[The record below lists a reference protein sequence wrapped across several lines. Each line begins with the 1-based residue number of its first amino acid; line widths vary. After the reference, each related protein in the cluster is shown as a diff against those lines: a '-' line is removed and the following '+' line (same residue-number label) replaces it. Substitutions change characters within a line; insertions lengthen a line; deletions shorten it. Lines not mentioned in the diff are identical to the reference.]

1 MRHFSLE
8 LEGLHERLLQ
18 MGGLVES
25 AIRKSVRSLV
35 NRDKNVADQVF
46 QDEERINQLEIEI
59 DNLGTR
65 LLALHQPVARDLRFL
80 TAALKINTDLER
92 MGDLAVNIAERALSL
107 MAFPPIKPLIDIPK
121 MASMVESML
130 LRSLDAFVKSDADV
144 ARLVLLS
151 DDEVDNLRDSV
162 YKELVTFMQQDPTT
176 VQCAVDLMFV
186 ARDLERIADHATNIA
201 EDVVYLVQGID
212 IRHRAVEAMEKR
224 TV

>member
-25 AIRKSVRSLV
+25 AIRKSIRSLV
-35 NRDKNVADQVF
+35 DRDKNVADQVF

-92 MGDLAVNIAERALSL
+92 MGDLAVNITERALSL
-107 MAFPPIKPLIDIPK
+107 MALPPIKPLIDIPK
-121 MASMVESML
+121 MASLVEAML
-130 LRSLDAFVKSDADV
+130 LRSLDAFVRSDAEI
-144 ARLVLLS
+144 ARTVLLS
-151 DDEVDNLRDSV
+151 DDEVDNLRDAI
-162 YKELVTFMQQDPTT
+162 YKELVTFMQQDSSN

-212 IRHRAVEAMEKR
+212 IRHRALETR
-224 TV
+224 

>member
-1 MRHFSLE
+1 
-8 LEGLHERLLQ
+8 

-35 NRDKNVADQVF
+35 DRDRNVAEQVF
-46 QDEERINQLEIEI
+46 QDEDRINQLEIEI

-107 MAFPPIKPLIDIPK
+107 LESAPIKPLIDIPR
-121 MASMVESML
+121 MASLVEAML
-130 LRSLDAFVKSDADV
+130 LRSLDAFVKGDADI
-144 ARLVLLS
+144 ARAVLLS
-151 DDEVDNLRDSV
+151 DDEVDDLRDAI
-162 YKELVTFMQQDPTT
+162 YKELVTFMQQDPST

-186 ARDLERIADHATNIA
+186 ARDLERIADHSTNIA

-212 IRHRAVEAMEKR
+212 VRHRAVESLER
-224 TV
+224 